1 MEILNI
7 FKLSVIEAIYF
18 IPYIIFF
25 CLIIYIGMLIYKKI
39 IIFRE
44 KNIFIEDK
52 EEVLD
57 VFGLKSLNDEIK
69 FKNDLN
75 EIKKSIE
82 SGNGQIR
89 VEFSKAMYILKN
101 FKDYNFFSSEDNKI
115 IFEKLK
121 TIIDNETEIVNE
133 TIDSKVTER
142 IKSEKSNEE
151 YKYEYLD
158 DGSVKILYQKGY
170 TIIKDN
176 VVMESVNYAAE
187 ETKKQADEIK
197 IKTSTNAK
205 IDEMEK
211 RVTSIEETK
220 LLSKK
225 KNKRTEQNH
234 EENEE
239 IVIEKEEIKNS
250 NVKIEILD
258 MNNDIENLFTNFKI
272 EQEEIIKVNVTDN
285 NKKEDEI
292 ISTTENQNNKNK
304 FLKELYSKYE
314 EFENCS
320 LVFILEQLETDFK
333 ERIDELLSWLFNQN
347 SLFDKKN
354 KFIFCDIDVEKGFF
368 YIDANLFL
376 FLFSKFYKNK
386 TEIEKTLLYSGTI
399 VNADSLKKI
408 LNAINKIMFEKYK
421 DDLFHFIGKTKSPF
435 TERILSYE
443 IEDEK
448 RIISSQMIMINL
460 NITDD
465 EFEKRIYKIK
475 EDVIGICKPKIY
487 KVSRKD
493 QVEIKSLGYDLFKD
507 FLTD

>member
-211 RVTSIEETK
+211 
-220 LLSKK
+220 
-225 KNKRTEQNH
+225 
-234 EENEE
+234 
-239 IVIEKEEIKNS
+239 
-250 NVKIEILD
+250 
-258 MNNDIENLFTNFKI
+258 
-272 EQEEIIKVNVTDN
+272 
-285 NKKEDEI
+285 
-292 ISTTENQNNKNK
+292 
-304 FLKELYSKYE
+304 
-314 EFENCS
+314 
-320 LVFILEQLETDFK
+320 
-333 ERIDELLSWLFNQN
+333 ELL
-347 SLFDKKN
+347 
-354 KFIFCDIDVEKGFF
+354 V
-368 YIDANLFL
+368 
-376 FLFSKFYKNK
+376 
-386 TEIEKTLLYSGTI
+386 
-399 VNADSLKKI
+399 LKKQ
-408 LNAINKIMFEKYK
+408 NF
-421 DDLFHFIGKTKSPF
+421 
-435 TERILSYE
+435 
-443 IEDEK
+443 
-448 RIISSQMIMINL
+448 
-460 NITDD
+460 
-465 EFEKRIYKIK
+465 
-475 EDVIGICKPKIY
+475 
-487 KVSRKD
+487 
-493 QVEIKSLGYDLFKD
+493 
-507 FLTD
+507 

>member
-1 MEILNI
+1 MEIFNI
-7 FKLSVIEAIYF
+7 FKLSVIEAIYL
-18 IPYIIFF
+18 IPYIILF
-25 CLIIYIGMLIYKKI
+25 CLIVYLGIFLYKRILIL
-39 IIFRE
+39 RE
-44 KNIFIEDK
+44 KNIFVDDNK

-133 TIDSKVTER
+133 NFDSKVTER
-142 IKSEKSNEE
+142 ITSEKNNEE

-158 DGSVKILYQKGY
+158 DGSVKIMYEKGY

-176 VVMESVNYAAE
+176 VVMESVNYAIE

-197 IKTSTNAK
+197 IKTSTNTK
-205 IDEMEK
+205 IEEMEK
-211 RVTSIEETK
+211 RVSSIEETK
-220 LLSKK
+220 LLTKK
-225 KNKRTEQNH
+225 KNKGSEKV
-234 EENEE
+234 NEE
-239 IVIEKEEIKNS
+239 MLIDKEEIKNS
-250 NVKIEILD
+250 NLQKETLD
-258 MNNDIENLFTNFKI
+258 MNNDIENLFTNFNI
-272 EQEEIIKVNVTDN
+272 EESEIIKVNVIDG

-292 ISTTENQNNKNK
+292 IFVSGNQNNKNK
-304 FLKELYSKYE
+304 FLKELSSRYE

-333 ERIDELLSWLFNQN
+333 ERIDELLSWLFNKDC
-347 SLFDKKN
+347 LFDKKN

-386 TEIEKTLLYSGTI
+386 TEIEKTLLYSGII

-408 LNAINKIMFEKYK
+408 LNAINKIMFEKYQ

-435 TERILSYE
+435 TERILTYE
-443 IEDEK
+443 LEGEK

-487 KVSRKD
+487 KVSRKN
-493 QVEIKSLGYDLFKD
+493 QVDIMSLGFDFFKD
-507 FLTD
+507 SLID